1 MQHDV
6 HVYPGPRT
14 RGSVPF
20 IAELQVDV
28 ADGRQRI
35 VAPMVPAGSFP
46 GAVGRQTPVVHHDG
60 AAYHLVIPSMVLVPR
75 NRLTKPVGTIRDY
88 RDAIVRAID
97 WLFTGI

>member
-14 RGSVPF
+14 RPTVPF
-20 IAELQVDV
+20 IAELQTDV

-35 VAPMVPAGSFP
+35 VAPLVPARFFA
-46 GAVGRQTPVVHHDG
+46 GAAGRQIPLVHHDG
-60 AAYHLVIPSMVLVPR
+60 EAYHLIIPSMVLVPR
-75 NRLTKPVGTIRDY
+75 SRLANPVGTIRAY
-88 RDAIVRAID
+88 RDEIVRAID